1 MKVEERKFDINL
13 KFYFFLKYLTKI
25 NFSEKQVISILKISH
40 KNKESSTS
48 LIESLDSFTN
58 TKTKNGVKQK
68 TFFFFANH
76 RANKQQY

>member
-68 TFFFFANH
+68 TFFFANH